1 MLTYFSTTKKQSN
14 LVNTIVEV
22 VVNDRFAHPASMP
35 VDGNTIFV
43 GALNNGDNGDNSVE
57 VRVLRIK
64 NIIVAK
70 EYR

>member
-1 MLTYFSTTKKQSN
+1 M
-14 LVNTIVEV
+14 
-22 VVNDRFAHPASMP
+22 PA
-35 VDGNTIFV
+35 DGNTIFV
-43 GALNNGDNGDNSVE
+43 GSINNGDNVNNSGE